1 MANSRSGLEGGL
13 AGLKAVER
21 IATMFG
27 LHDAQKIR
35 GRLVW
40 RLLLPQAP
48 FHKEAVA
55 KAPQHRHQPHRPGP
69 THPAGV
75 FPMGDVQALVQAAF
89 NAPGGPSVRQPWG
102 GGQFRRWQAGYQSHH
117 FRGVLAQV
125 SAQEGHL
132 RHQGKSHRLRA
143 GRPRAQHT
151 HLGLALVDLTLAGQG
166 GRRLPRGKNAPAAPP
181 PVVGCSLAAWVGC
194 P

>member
-1 MANSRSGLEGGL
+1 MANSRRGLEAGL
-13 AGLKAVER
+13 AGLKAAEC
-21 IATMFG
+21 IATMLGIHRAEKVAGG
-27 LHDAQKIR
+27 LVL
-35 GRLVW
+35 G
-40 RLLLPQAP
+40 LLLPQAP
-48 FHKEAVA
+48 FPKGAVA
-55 KAPQHRHQPHRPGP
+55 KAPEHRHQPHRPGP

-89 NAPGGPSVRQPWG
+89 NAPGGPSVRQPLG
-102 GGQFRRWQAGYQSHH
+102 GGQFRRWQAAPQSHH

-132 RHQGKSHRLRA
+132 LHQGKSHRLRA
-143 GRPRAQHT
+143 GGPRAQHT
-151 HLGLALVDLTLAGQG
+151 QFGLALVDLTLAGQG

-181 PVVGCSLAAWVGC
+181 PVVGCSFAAWVGC